1 MSWGDPLWTFY
12 WWHVSLHRSECC
24 SEAVLVSSF
33 SLSQKVIGLLGA
45 TGPITISSRLCWSQ
59 SHCFSQ
65 ASSLIPPP
73 YLHLSLSFK
82 KRFTFHLC
90 VNVCAHVCECLW
102 RPEEAR
108 CPETEILDRCE
119 PQNLGPGNWTLQEQK
134 TFLTA
139 EPPFQAPF
147 FFFLFLMGSPNF
159 KNCTPLPSI
168 IP

>member
-33 SLSQKVIGLLGA
+33 SLSQMVIGLLGA

-73 YLHLSLSFK
+73 YLHLSLFLK
-82 KRFTFHLC
+82 KIYFSLM
-90 VNVCAHVCECLW
+90 CECMCTCVW
-102 RPEEAR
+102 MPVEAR
-108 CPETEILDRCE
+108 RSQMPWNWNSRQVWATKPGSWE
-119 PQNLGPGNWTLQEQK
+119 PNSTRAENVLNCRATFPGPV
-134 TFLTA
+134 
-139 EPPFQAPF
+139 F
-147 FFFLFLMGSPNF
+147 FF
-159 KNCTPLPSI
+159 SI
-168 IP
+168 FNGES